1 VKKIE
6 KAQRVLVV
14 YTVNDRYAWEEM
26 ENLVETAGG
35 EVVDYIVYVR
45 SPNPA
50 YYLGKGKLE
59 KLKKMVEYYEAEV
72 VVFDTTLTP
81 SQQHNLQDY
90 LDTRVIDRVEL
101 ILDIFAQHA
110 TTREAKLQVELA
122 QLQYELPR
130 LVGLGKILS
139 RLGGGIGTRGP
150 GETKLEVDRRRIL
163 KRIAQVKRE
172 LKEITIE
179 RKIQRKE
186 RLESGIPIVSLV
198 GYTNAGKSTL
208 LKILTDAQVYI
219 ADKLFA
225 TLSPKSRRS
234 KLPSGREVI
243 FIDTVGFVERLPH
256 ALVES
261 FKSTLEEI
269 IYSSLIVVVCD
280 AHARSRMEKH
290 LKVVDEVLQEIGAA
304 SIPKILA
311 LNKIDLLDADELQ
324 VLQKTYSDAVPIS
337 ARYGIGISKLLD
349 RIEKAINREEQV
361 YELTLPL
368 NNLEKFLRFRN
379 HVTVISEKYN
389 EKVMSVKFICSPEV
403 YRRIAGYETEVRP

>member
-1 VKKIE
+1 MKKIE

-261 FKSTLEEI
+261 FKSTLEEL
-269 IYSSLIVVVCD
+269 SLI
-280 AHARSRMEKH
+280 H
-290 LKVVDEVLQEIGAA
+290 I
-304 SIPKILA
+304 
-311 LNKIDLLDADELQ
+311 
-324 VLQKTYSDAVPIS
+324 
-337 ARYGIGISKLLD
+337 
-349 RIEKAINREEQV
+349 
-361 YELTLPL
+361 
-368 NNLEKFLRFRN
+368 
-379 HVTVISEKYN
+379 
-389 EKVMSVKFICSPEV
+389 
-403 YRRIAGYETEVRP
+403 